1 MAISDVL
8 KIGNKIDI
16 KFLNQNTD
24 KIYKSSIFGY
34 VSPTEM
40 EITMPT
46 DEGKMVLFQN
56 GTACEFL
63 FYTGNGLYTCETVVT
78 NRYKK
83 EGFYL
88 LLVRITSVPKKFQ
101 RREHFRVSYLH
112 DFLYFKISKEVAE
125 MEKTSD
131 LVNEVSKTD
140 YILERYVGTLKDIS
154 GGGIRFITDNELE
167 IDSYILSV
175 IRLGETQTYYLA
187 TRIIACEPAP
197 QVRNKFI
204 VRARFEYKNN
214 DDQEAIIRF
223 AFEEDRRIR
232 KKENW

>member
-8 KIGNKIDI
+8 KPGSKIDI
-16 KFLNQNTD
+16 RFLNQGGG
-24 KIYKSSIFGY
+24 KVYKSSVFDY
-34 VSPTEM
+34 VSATEM

-46 DEGKMVLFQN
+46 DNGKMVLFQN

-63 FYTGNGLYTCETVVT
+63 FYTMSGLYNCETIVT

-101 RREHFRVSYLH
+101 RREHFRVSYLQ
-112 DFLYFKISKEVAE
+112 DFLYFKIPKEVAE

-131 LVNEVSKTD
+131 LINEVTKIH
-140 YILERYVGTLKDIS
+140 YIAEKQIGTLKDLS
-154 GGGIRFITDNELE
+154 GGGIRFITGEELE
-167 IDSYILSV
+167 VDSYILSV
-175 IRLGETQTYYLA
+175 LRVSDDKTFYLA
-187 TRIIACEPAP
+187 TRIIACEPAE
-197 QVRNKFI
+197 QLRNKYL
-204 VRARFEYKNN
+204 VRARFEYK
-214 DDQEAIIRF
+214 DEEDQESLIKF
-223 AFEEDRRIR
+223 VFEEDRRIR